1 MSMYSFGNSLYSGR
15 RSFNV
20 IGKRNIWFGIA
31 IVAIVISL
39 LSFAIKSPN
48 LGIEFRGGSQFTVSG
63 AASLSH
69 DVAYQVIKEVGK
81 DDAPR
86 VSTVG
91 TNGVRVQTVQLDDQ
105 QTQQVKD
112 ALAKAYAVPVNEVTS
127 TYIGPSWGQDILSK
141 AIRAMIVFMVLV
153 SIVMIG
159 YFRSWTIAVGA
170 IGALLHDFV
179 VTLGVYWILGLEITP
194 ATIIGILTIL
204 GYSLYDTVVVFDKV
218 RENTQK
224 LRAQSAYTFAE
235 SANLAINQTLIRS
248 LNTSLTGLL
257 PVISVLFIGVGF
269 LGADTLRDLALVMFV
284 GMILSTL
291 SSIFLA
297 APLAVALGM
306 RNKDIRSHTE
316 MVEQM
321 RKNAVEIAS
330 NNVDAQTR
338 NKMES
343 DMLANAGIEERVAGG
358 HLGQRS
364 QPKRKK
370 RNKK

>member
-1 MSMYSFGNSLYSGR
+1 MYSFGNDLYSGR

-20 IGKRNIWFGIA
+20 IGKRRIWFGIA
-31 IVAIVISL
+31 IVAILISL
-39 LSFAIKSPN
+39 FSFVIKSPN
-48 LGIEFRGGSQFTVSG
+48 LGIEFRGGSQFTISNTEIT
-63 AASLSH
+63 SH
-69 DVAYQVIKEVGK
+69 DSAYNVIKKVGK

-86 VSTVG
+86 VSSVG
-91 TNGVRVQTVQLDDQ
+91 ANGVRVQTVRLDDQ
-105 QTQQVKD
+105 QTQQVKAD
-112 ALAKAYAVPVNEVTS
+112 LAKAYQVEVKDVAS

-141 AIRAMIVFMVLV
+141 AIRAMIVFLALV
-153 SIVMIG
+153 SIVMIV

-170 IGALLHDFV
+170 IGALLHDFI
-179 VTLGVYWILGLEITP
+179 VTLGIYWILGLEITP

-218 RENTQK
+218 RENTEK
-224 LRAQSAYTFAE
+224 LRSQSTYTFEE

-248 LNTSLTGLL
+248 LNTSFTGLL
-257 PVISVLFIGVGF
+257 PVMSVLFIGVWI

-297 APLAVALGM
+297 APLAVTLGM
-306 RNKDIRSHTE
+306 RNKDILAHTNK
-316 MVEQM
+316 VH
-321 RKNAVEIAS
+321 EIRENENLIQS
-330 NNVDAQTR
+330 TDVDEATR
-338 NKMES
+338 EAMES
-343 DMLANAGIEERVAGG
+343 DMLAHAGVEDRVAGA
-358 HLGQRS
+358 HRGQRA